1 MKKRLGRSTAILQ
14 INAPRFAEL
23 PKGAKDRRLSIA
35 ECQKL
40 LGEDCELGV
49 AEIGTIRNQMYALAD
64 ISISDFVKGNG
75 SRELRQLDESKEA
88 KAA

>member
-23 PKGAKDRRLSIA
+23 PNGAKDRRHSIA

-40 LGEDCELGV
+40 LGEDCGLGV

-64 ISISDFVKGNG
+64 IAISEFVKGNG
-75 SRELRQLDESKEA
+75 SRELRQLDKSIEA